1 MKGKG
6 AMILGLVLAAG
17 SASAVLVVTTG
28 DSYRYIDATA
38 ATTFGGSTAG
48 WETLAY
54 DDSGWFAG
62 NAVFG
67 NSGAIESNPVQT
79 QWDAQFDPKL
89 RKIVTLGTTFSQVT
103 VRIAVDN
110 GFDLYVNGTLVGS
123 ANAEGYTNYWEY
135 EFDITPG
142 LLTVG
147 NNIIAVQLEDHG
159 GATAFDMEIE
169 GVVPEPASMAALG
182 MGALA
187 LLRRRRRK

>member
-1 MKGKG
+1 MFRKGVLT
-6 AMILGLVLAAG
+6 LGLGAAVCLAHATIIV
-17 SASAVLVVTTG
+17 STG
-28 DSYRYIDATA
+28 DSYKYIDATT
-38 ATTFGGSTAG
+38 ATTFGGSTSG

-54 DDSGWFAG
+54 NDSGWFTG

-79 QWDAQFDPKL
+79 QWDANFDPKL
-89 RKIVTLGTTFSQVT
+89 RKIVNLSSTFSQVT

-110 GFDLYVNGTLVGS
+110 GFDLYVNGTLAGS

-135 EFDITPG
+135 EFDISPS
-142 LLTVG
+142 LLTAG

-169 GVVPEPASMAALG
+169 GIVPEPASMSALAI
-182 MGALA
+182 GALA
-187 LLRRRRRK
+187 LLRRRKR